1 MVEHDERRSL
11 QQGRHRLL
19 TPPRPRPARSPGG
32 AARPSPGTPA
42 TEPGVPFRTLS
53 FTRKIGILGTG
64 DIDKTLTRRLSA
76 AGHEVKAAN
85 PRGPAT
91 IAADG
96 PASGG
101 RAVPEMGAHDRL
113 QRPGPDI
120 ADGSPTW

>member
-1 MVEHDERRSL
+1 M
-11 QQGRHRLL
+11 
-19 TPPRPRPARSPGG
+19 
-32 AARPSPGTPA
+32 
-42 TEPGVPFRTLS
+42 S
-53 FTRKIGILGTG
+53 FTKKIGILGTG

-96 PASGG
+96 LASGG

-113 QRPGPDI
+113 HRPGPDI
-120 ADGSPTW
+120 AITYVVTRPRHTAIADSKSCPPTKPDHVVSDSQPP